1 MRRLRSPSS
10 EQVYCSCGKGKYG
23 KMIEST
29 TVREGVAPAT
39 TCSTMHAKDWY
50 CASCRDSSLRTDV
63 VQDPIVVSGDDEPP
77 CASDGW
83 IQNQLYN
90 SDKET
95 ILRDGGWLQ
104 DNVIT
109 CAQNLLAQQYP
120 HVGGLQPPVLTKR
133 NQFAVQGSQ
142 FVQILSATITGSQFP
157 TLLQVWER

>member
-1 MRRLRSPSS
+1 M
-10 EQVYCSCGKGKYG
+10 
-23 KMIEST
+23 
-29 TVREGVAPAT
+29 VREGVAPAT
-39 TCSTMHAKDWY
+39 TCSIMHVYIDLGLKRKRRIGIVLVVY
-50 CASCRDSSLRTDV
+50 RDSSLRTDV